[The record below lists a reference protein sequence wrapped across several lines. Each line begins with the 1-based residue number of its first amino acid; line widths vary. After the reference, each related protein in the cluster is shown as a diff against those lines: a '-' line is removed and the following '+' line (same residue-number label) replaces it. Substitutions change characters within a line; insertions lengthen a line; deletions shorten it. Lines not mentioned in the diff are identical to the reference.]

1 MLRGR
6 EGREGREGPGRV
18 ENIMGDRDQA
28 KKVRRR
34 EGGGEI
40 AAKHLEG
47 FRLFLMDVSEI

>member
-1 MLRGR
+1 MLR
-6 EGREGREGPGRV
+6 GREGREGPGRV

-28 KKVRRR
+28 KKVRKR

-47 FRLFLMDVSEI
+47 FRLYLMDVSEI